1 MSYNTSLI
9 SPSPREDPKGGSFL
23 EESSDGGDNSNVLGG
38 DSLVTGPLGAVLLVM
53 CLTGMVGNIYTVAVA
68 SGRVAGCSAGS
79 LGVYMINLALAD
91 LLYLSTIPFVVC
103 TYFAHDWFFG
113 DVGCKLLLSLDLLT
127 MHASIFLLTAMSLE
141 RYWAVAKPLRARRAS
156 NAYRRLASAIL
167 WLLSLL
173 LTAPMMAMT
182 QLREGDGP
190 RKRICIPTWTPA
202 AFRLYL
208 TVLFSTSILAPGT
221 VLGIVYASLARAYQ
235 SSAWGLRLPLA
246 GRAPARRL
254 LSRISAIVVAYW
266 ACFLPFWAWQLA
278 GLYQGEALGIGP
290 TAQAY
295 LNFGVTCL
303 AYGNSCIN
311 PFLYTL
317 LASRHRRGRGRA
329 GTGVA
334 RPAAPSRQAAGSHS
348 IPLAFRELSGSVRES
363 EG

>member
-1 MSYNTSLI
+1 MSMSDEL
-9 SPSPREDPKGGSFL
+9 SPFFPCPRPGEDLKGGSFL
-23 EESSDGGDNSNVLGG
+23 EESSGGGDDSNVMGE
-38 DSLVTGPLGAVLLVM
+38 DSLVTGPLGTVLLVM

-113 DVGCKLLLSLDLLT
+113 DVGCKLLFSLDLLT
-127 MHASIFLLTAMSLE
+127 MHASIFHLTAMSLE
-141 RYWAVAKPLRARRAS
+141 RYWAVAKPLRAKRAS
-156 NAYRRLASAIL
+156 NACRKLASAIL

-173 LTAPMMAMT
+173 LTAPMMVMT
-182 QLREGDGP
+182 QLREGDGSH
-190 RKRICIPTWTPA
+190 KGICTPTWTPS

-208 TVLFSTSILAPGT
+208 TVLFTTSVLAPGA
-221 VLGIVYASLARAYQ
+221 VLAIIYTRLARAYR
-235 SSAWGLRLPLA
+235 SSACGLGLLVT

-254 LSRISAIVVAYW
+254 VSRICAIVVAYW

-278 GLYQGEALGIGP
+278 GLYQGEGLGIGP

-303 AYGNSCIN
+303 AYGNSCVN
-311 PFLYTL
+311 PFLYSL
-317 LASRHRRGRGRA
+317 LASSCPWRPGRLSSRNLYQKIFEESKERLPSVDKRHCE
-329 GTGVA
+329 
-334 RPAAPSRQAAGSHS
+334 
-348 IPLAFRELSGSVRES
+348 IIL
-363 EG
+363 

>member
-1 MSYNTSLI
+1 MSYNPSLI
-9 SPSPREDPKGGSFL
+9 SPSPGEDPKGGSFL
-23 EESSDGGDNSNVLGG
+23 EESSGGGDDSNVLGG
-38 DSLVTGPLGAVLLVM
+38 DSLVTGPLGAVLLAM
-53 CLTGMVGNIYTVAVA
+53 YLTGMVGNIYTVVVA

-79 LGVYMINLALAD
+79 LGVYMVNLALAD

-113 DVGCKLLLSLDLLT
+113 DVGCRLLLSLDLLT

-141 RYWAVAKPLRARRAS
+141 RYWAVAKPLRSRRAS
-156 NAYRRLASAIL
+156 NAYRKLASAIL

-173 LTAPMMAMT
+173 LTAPMMVMT

-190 RKRICIPTWTPA
+190 HKRICVPTWTPS

-208 TVLFSTSILAPGT
+208 TVLFTTSVLAPGA
-221 VLGIVYASLARAYQ
+221 VLGIVYARLARAYR
-235 SSAWGLRLPLA
+235 SSAWGLGLPVA

-278 GLYQGEALGIGP
+278 GLYQREGLGIGP
-290 TAQAY
+290 TTQAY
-295 LNFGVTCL
+295 LNFSVTCL
-303 AYGNSCIN
+303 AYGNSCVN

-317 LASRHRRGRGRA
+317 LSSSYRRRRGHTGM
-329 GTGVA
+329 GTA
-334 RPAAPSRQAAGSHS
+334 QPAAPSQQAAGSHS
-348 IPLAFRELSGSVRES
+348 IPLAFRELMASVRES

>member
-1 MSYNTSLI
+1 
-9 SPSPREDPKGGSFL
+9 
-23 EESSDGGDNSNVLGG
+23 
-38 DSLVTGPLGAVLLVM
+38 DSLVTGPLGAVLLLM
-53 CLTGMVGNIYTVAVA
+53 CLTGVVGNIYTVAVA

-113 DVGCKLLLSLDLLT
+113 DVGCRLLLSLDLLT

-156 NAYRRLASAIL
+156 SACRRLASAML

-182 QLREGDGP
+182 QLREGDSP
-190 RKRICIPTWTPA
+190 RKRICVPTWTPA

-208 TVLFSTSILAPGT
+208 TLLFGTSILAPGA
-221 VLGIVYASLARAYQ
+221 VLGIVYARLAHAYR
-235 SSAWGLRLPLA
+235 SSAWGLRLPLP

-278 GLYQGEALGIGP
+278 GLYQGERLGVGP
-290 TAQAY
+290 TTQAY

-303 AYGNSCIN
+303 AYGNSCVN

-317 LASRHRRGRGRA
+317 LASSRRPRRGRA
-329 GTGVA
+329 GTGMA
-334 RPAAPSRQAAGSHS
+334 RPAAPSQQ
-348 IPLAFRELSGSVRES
+348 
-363 EG
+363 